1 MLYYRYNKK
10 ENNTKQPNRS
20 NKMKFKKKTVYGNEL
35 FYPVDDNTKYFINNM
50 IRQKTLTIFQIEH
63 LKEIAKVE
71 GFKIEIHN

>member
-1 MLYYRYNKK
+1 
-10 ENNTKQPNRS
+10 
-20 NKMKFKKKTVYGNEL
+20 MKFKKKTVYGNEL